1 MGRRRSGRRRRSSH
15 GDGGGAKSPTNPQPV
30 SPEATS
36 LTSGPRKAC
45 ADSAF
50 EEAAHSLPGASGAE
64 APDSGN
70 REDVFQAEWAQAHLS
85 EDADSDSLVQAAL
98 VYTDM
103 DEERVVRLTESAES
117 KRRSIKV
124 SHSEVVFAKKVVVAS
139 EEQKEDQ
146 NVTFKDTKQPRF
158 DERARFPEDRVDGT
172 NVKSKGRI
180 ADKISLFERGATNAV
195 SSSTNLR
202 HLDISPARNVASLLF
217 TERAGTRSSS
227 APPNQSVKER
237 VMNFNAGRRGEE
249 KLTLPSGR
257 TLNEGRSK
265 TAEISCSGRFEK
277 STAKI
282 DTSRDPKVKCKP
294 HLNIDQ
300 TDSKSYNATQSTPVL
315 SESTSDSIIGNKEL
329 DSLPVVSSLTDET
342 PQVKSPN
349 RTSSRSKKRRG
360 KDPLSP
366 TKQEMGQGKQEVK
379 DKPLV
384 DIVKTT
390 EQYSDKERPNSAW
403 EAVSKTPKVPPRL
416 EKAAEIMQSTKEKS
430 DSPHADTKFPK
441 EMKSKDEKQHGS
453 NEEKTERTEIDSKME
468 EKPRNINKKQP
479 VHERSERQ
487 GQGNRDV
494 IVNTL
499 FGESGKPDPSV
510 TKEEKPPSPEDL
522 NEANSKDCFE
532 PANNSAAA
540 SRKDAMRNR
549 GSETDT
555 LVLPEKKAENT
566 TESDPKLVQRPSET
580 NQKSQEKDRLAET
593 TNQNEE
599 NNLFTET
606 SETHKHSTEVS
617 TSKPTKQN
625 VEEGITTKTT
635 KHGKSKDTSAVKQED
650 TTIMPTSEGKET
662 QTPEIISELSDQTKE
677 NATTTSRTP
686 ATPNPA
692 LVKDQNNHMDA
703 IISPQ
708 IPPRE
713 GGGPKRDGPPLQNQS
728 ESGEEQKTLA
738 VSNKRDLQQPSTDIK
753 KGGTKETQSKIT
765 STEITSII
773 NGDIHSVQA
782 EDQVSDSLKQSGE
795 NTLGSS
801 LENTLPEI
809 PSNND
814 NLPLSSAKKKP
825 TSLISKVIEASTEQS
840 GQVTAKPALKDDT
853 AFSDNKNT
861 TLSNSANKK
870 TNNEKTTPPP
880 ASTNVI
886 DTPEKPTTIEK
897 NTSPQA
903 STNEKTSTL
912 PASTKEKTTGLS
924 ASTTETI
931 SATSG
936 SNDDKNK
943 PPPAST
949 DETISV
955 LPAPTNEKTMPPRA
969 SANEQTTPPT
979 ASANE
984 KTTPPI
990 ASAIEKTTPPIA
1002 SAIKKTTPPTAS
1014 AIEKTTPPI
1023 ASDIEKTTPPTASA
1037 NEKTTPPTA
1046 SANEKTTP
1054 PTASANEK
1062 TMLPTA
1068 SAIEKTTPPRTS
1080 ANEKT
1085 TPPIASAIE
1094 KTTPPT
1100 ASANEKTT
1108 SPTASANEK
1117 TTPPTASAIEKT
1129 TPPTASAIEKA
1140 TPLPVPTIET
1150 TYTLSGSANEQTTP
1164 SASLT
1169 VRSPSTSLG
1178 IDDYKN
1184 KPPSTSTIETI
1195 STSLVSSDD
1204 KNKPPPASANEK
1216 NTTQS
1221 ESTNRKTTNKKT
1233 ISPQASTNDTTST
1246 LPASPKEKTTPPPA
1260 STTETIS
1267 ATLSSSDDKNKPP
1280 PASTDEKT
1288 TSSLDSTNERTT
1300 PPPASTNE
1308 TISALPDPANDK
1320 TMPPTALTN
1329 EKNTTTSDS
1338 ANKRTTNE
1346 ETISPQASTNETTS
1360 KKKTAPPPA
1369 SSTETISATLGSSDD
1384 KNKPPPA
1391 SINET
1396 ISALPDPANDKT
1408 MPPTA
1413 LTNEKNTTTSD
1424 SANKRTTNEETI
1436 SLQASTNET
1445 TSKKKTAPPPASST
1459 ETISATLG
1467 SNDDKNKPPPAS
1479 TDEKTTSSLDST
1491 NERTTPPP
1499 ASTDEKTTSSLD
1511 STNERTTP
1519 PPASTNETMSTLP
1532 GLANEKTTLPTAL
1545 ANKKAKPLPAPTIET
1560 TSTLSGSGDE
1570 KTTPPENAAPQPAST
1585 NPPISIDIT
1594 TKNERTTAR
1603 PASSSFPLTS
1613 INRDNITSLPSSKE
1627 NTISPPD
1634 YDSRKATPSPENPS
1648 GPEVSAKEKISSK
1661 STTPSTRKKEFILKP
1676 FLLPEIPAV
1685 PGSSSQSRDSPSSW
1699 LDVDHRRPIRKKLL
1713 ISEPKLSSSVSET
1726 NLLNTSGEFDPDD
1739 FIANVKR
1746 LAMPFNLPLRKHN
1759 KHRLQAPPF
1768 AMPAIKEDRFEKPF
1782 DPEEFQHGLR
1792 RRRKFIL
1799 DLPPSSKSK
1808 AAEVKEVEIKP
1819 KRESILT
1826 RSLIFQRARKESET
1840 EEEEKEEG
1848 SDENTTEPLKAKSR
1862 LERCSIVSIL
1872 RSPSKGR
1879 RMEFLSPTECPSGGL
1894 LSPSDGSGS
1903 TAPPQSQLAPTTEP
1917 PKLVPVEETL
1927 AKNNSRDT
1935 PSGSHVILKPK
1946 TDIGPAMT
1954 PDLKATSRDPTVTLL
1969 TDSNAPF
1976 PPSGTQ
1982 TSSQVVPKPTKDDGP
1997 TLAPDLKAT
2006 SADPSVS
2013 MFTDTNAPNPPN
2025 GSQTS
2030 SQVLL
2035 KQTKYDGPTLTP
2047 DLKTTS
2053 FDPPVTML
2061 TDTNAPPP
2069 SCTKSGSQDHGPA
2082 VAPDLKTAPRDPTV
2096 TMFTDTNAP
2105 SPPDGSQTS
2114 SQVVLKHMKDIGPT
2128 LAPDLKT
2135 TSADPPITMLT
2146 DTNAPPPSCTQSG
2159 SQDDGLAMTPDLN
2172 ASTPPNG
2179 SQTNSQVVLKPT
2191 TDDGPTM
2198 TPDLKITSLDTSIT
2212 TLTDTNTPLTSSYT
2226 QSGSQDV
2233 LKHIKDDGPAMT
2245 PDLKTAQRDPTVTM
2259 FTDTNASLLLNGT
2272 QTGSDVVLR
2281 PDGPTLKT
2289 TTVDANAPPP
2299 CPSFD
2304 DIKLPSFLEKFLP
2317 KEPENAQPSNKINPL
2332 VARESASIPALVDLN
2347 KAVDVADGKIP
2358 EVTVPPAPVV
2368 PAAQIPQAKPQRE
2381 LPNITAARGIHRR
2394 PGKIVIFEH
2403 HQFSGQSFE
2412 FYRDQPDATHM
2423 QLSSVISIKVVR
2435 GCWILYEKPGFE
2447 GRCIALEEEGVTEL
2461 PNQWAEEGEE
2471 ISAPVVIGSIRLAVR
2486 DYTPPRIELFTEP
2499 AGRGRSSEYVDD
2511 TEEVGSFSRP
2521 QSTGSI
2527 KVHSGLWLVYS
2538 DPGFQGLL
2546 AVLEAGEYP
2555 FPEDWGF
2562 PSPAVGSLRPVRM
2575 GALKV
2580 EKPNAV
2586 KAVLYEKAGLEGRCV
2601 EVQGDVFS
2609 FARTETDLSDPD
2621 NHGLNC
2627 VESLKI
2633 LGGLW
2638 VGYDGEGFEGQQFVL
2653 EEGEYL
2659 DWTDWG
2665 GTGEKLLSLRPVF
2678 MDFSSPHMKMF
2689 SEPDFSERG
2698 VSIDLLEPLDNA
2710 MNTRYGPQTRS
2721 IEVLAGVWVAFE
2733 GPGLSGQQ
2741 YVLEKGLYGSPE
2753 DWGSSHS
2760 RICSAV
2766 PVILEN
2772 LENSC
2777 YFQIEL
2783 FSESGFGGTS
2793 VLLQDSLPTIPGGFS
2808 VLSCRV
2814 HAGSWL
2820 AFSGECF
2827 SDRQCVLEEGFYP
2840 DLRMMG
2846 FSEPDASVLSLQPTG
2861 LELSVPALLL
2871 FERSGLRGRRT
2882 PLKTASVN
2890 LQLTHS
2896 CSRVS
2901 SVLVLGGM
2909 WVLYE
2914 DHNFRGSQL
2923 LLKPGAVPDWP
2934 KLSSWLRIGSLRP
2947 LTQKQVNFRLRSKE
2961 AGLLMSVSGSLD
2973 DIKLMRI
2980 QVSEETGG
2988 AEQIWTYQDGQLQCK
3003 CLLDV
3008 CVDVSS
3014 GVLMSGSRVVLSAEP
3029 GKPQQLWSVTSD
3041 GIIQSHA
3048 RPELVLEV
3056 KGGQQFDKH
3065 QIIVNEFHPDKLNQ
3079 RWSLEIL

>member
-15 GDGGGAKSPTNPQPV
+15 GDGGGVKSPTSPQPE

-36 LTSGPRKAC
+36 LTSGPQMTC

-50 EEAAHSLPGASGAE
+50 EETSNSLPEASGAE
-64 APDSGN
+64 APNSGN
-70 REDVFQAEWAQAHLS
+70 REDVFRAEWAQVHLS
-85 EDADSDSLVQAAL
+85 EDVDSDSLVQAAL

-124 SHSEVVFAKKVVVAS
+124 SHSEVVFAKKVVVPS
-139 EEQKEDQ
+139 EEQRENQ
-146 NVTFKDTKQPRF
+146 NVAFKDTERPRS
-158 DERARFPEDRVDGT
+158 DGRARFPEDRVDGT

-202 HLDISPARNVASLLF
+202 HLDISPARNVASRLL
-217 TERAGTRSSS
+217 TERVGARSSS
-227 APPNQSVKER
+227 APPNQTVKER
-237 VMNFNAGRRGEE
+237 AMNFNAGRRGEE
-249 KLTLPSGR
+249 KLTLPSGH
-257 TLNEGRSK
+257 TMNEGHSK

-277 STAKI
+277 STAKT
-282 DTSRDPKVKCKP
+282 DTSGEPKVKCKP
-294 HLNIDQ
+294 HLNLDQ
-300 TDSKSYNATQSTPVL
+300 TDSKSHNATQSTPVL
-315 SESTSDSIIGNKEL
+315 SESTSDSNIGNKEL
-329 DSLPVVSSLTDET
+329 DSLPMVSSPTDET

-349 RTSSRSKKRRG
+349 RTGSRSKKRRG

-366 TKQEMGQGKQEVK
+366 TKPEMDQGKQEVR

-403 EAVSKTPKVPPRL
+403 DAVSKTPEVPPRL
-416 EKAAEIMQSTKEKS
+416 EKATEIMQSTKKKS
-430 DSPHADTKFPK
+430 DSPPADTKFPK
-441 EMKSKDEKQHGS
+441 EMKSKDEKQHSS
-453 NEEKTERTEIDSKME
+453 NEEKTEQTEMDSKTE
-468 EKPRNINKKQP
+468 EKQRNINQKQP
-479 VHERSERQ
+479 VHERSEGE
-487 GQGNRDV
+487 GQMHRDV

-522 NEANSKDCFE
+522 KEANSKESSE

-549 GSETDT
+549 GSETDM

-566 TESDPKLVQRPSET
+566 TESDLKSAQRPSKT
-580 NQKSQEKDRLAET
+580 NQKSREKDRLAEIS
-593 TNQNEE
+593 NQNEK
-599 NNLFTET
+599 NKLFTET
-606 SETHKHSTEVS
+606 TETHKHSTEVN

-625 VEEGITTKTT
+625 VEEGITSETT
-635 KHGKSKDTSAVKQED
+635 KHGKSKGTSAVRQDD
-650 TTIMPTSEGKET
+650 TTVMPTSEGKET
-662 QTPEIISELSDQTKE
+662 QTTEINSELSDQTKE
-677 NATTTSRTP
+677 NATSTSRTP
-686 ATPNPA
+686 ATLNPA
-692 LVKDQNNHMDA
+692 LVNDQNDYMDA

-708 IPPRE
+708 IPPTE

-728 ESGEEQKTLA
+728 ESGEEQKTQA

-765 STEITSII
+765 STEMTSII
-773 NGDIHSVQA
+773 KGDIHSVQA

-795 NTLGSS
+795 NALGSS

-825 TSLISKVIEASTEQS
+825 TSLSSKAIEASTEKS
-840 GQVTAKPALKDDT
+840 GQVTTKPASKDDT
-853 AFSDNKNT
+853 AFNDNENT

-886 DTPEKPTTIEK
+886 TTPEKPTTIEK
-897 NTSPQA
+897 STSPQA

-924 ASTTETI
+924 SSTTETI

-936 SNDDKNK
+936 SNEDKNK

-949 DETISV
+949 NETISA
-955 LPAPTNEKTMPPRA
+955 LPAPT
-969 SANEQTTPPT
+969 S
-979 ASANE
+979 E
-984 KTTPPI
+984 KTT
-990 ASAIEKTTPPIA
+990 
-1002 SAIKKTTPPTAS
+1002 
-1014 AIEKTTPPI
+1014 
-1023 ASDIEKTTPPTASA
+1023 
-1037 NEKTTPPTA
+1037 
-1046 SANEKTTP
+1046 
-1054 PTASANEK
+1054 
-1062 TMLPTA
+1062 L
-1068 SAIEKTTPPRTS
+1068 PRTS
-1080 ANEKT
+1080 D
-1085 TPPIASAIE
+1085 
-1094 KTTPPT
+1094 
-1100 ASANEKTT
+1100 
-1108 SPTASANEK
+1108 NEK

-1129 TPPTASAIEKA
+1129 TPPVASAIEKTTPPAASAIDTTTPPAAPAIEKTSPPPPPAIEKPTPPPASASAKTTPPTASAIEKTSRPTESAIEKAAPPTASAIDNPAPPPASATENTSAPAASAIKKTTPPAASAIKKTTPPAASAIAKTTPPTASAIKQTTPPAAPAIEKTSPPAASAIEKTTPPTASAIEKA
-1140 TPLPVPTIET
+1140 APPTASAIEKTSPPTESAIEKAAPTIET
-1150 TYTLSGSANEQTTP
+1150 TYTFSGSANERTTP

-1169 VRSPSTSLG
+1169 IRSPSTSLG
-1178 IDDYKN
+1178 IGDDKN
-1184 KPPSTSTIETI
+1184 KPSSTSTIETI
-1195 STSLVSSDD
+1195 STLLASSEE

-1216 NTTQS
+1216 NTTPS
-1221 ESTNRKTTNKKT
+1221 ETTNEKT
-1233 ISPQASTNDTTST
+1233 ISPQASTNCTTST

-1260 STTETIS
+1260 STTK
-1267 ATLSSSDDKNKPP
+1267 TLSTTLSCSDDKNKPLL
-1280 PASTDEKT
+1280 T
-1288 TSSLDSTNERTT
+1288 
-1300 PPPASTNE
+1300 STNE
-1308 TISALPDPANDK
+1308 TVSALPDPANK
-1320 TMPPTALTN
+1320 TAPSTASTN
-1329 EKNTTTSDS
+1329 EENTTTSES

-1346 ETISPQASTNETTS
+1346 ETTSPQASTNETTS
-1360 KKKTAPPPA
+1360 KKKTAPLPA
-1369 SSTETISATLGSSDD
+1369 ST
-1384 KNKPPPA
+1384 
-1391 SINET
+1391 
-1396 ISALPDPANDKT
+1396 
-1408 MPPTA
+1408 
-1413 LTNEKNTTTSD
+1413 
-1424 SANKRTTNEETI
+1424 
-1436 SLQASTNET
+1436 
-1445 TSKKKTAPPPASST
+1445 T

-1479 TDEKTTSSLDST
+1479 TDDKTTSSLDLT
-1491 NERTTPPP
+1491 KERTTPLPV
-1499 ASTDEKTTSSLD
+1499 
-1511 STNERTTP
+1511 
-1519 PPASTNETMSTLP
+1519 STNETISTLP
-1532 GLANEKTTLPTAL
+1532 SLANEKSTPPTAL

-1560 TSTLSGSGDE
+1560 TSTLSDSGNEKTTLSASSTVEVASSSLGSVDDKATPPSVLTND
-1570 KTTPPENAAPQPAST
+1570 KTTPPPATTKENAAPPPASN
-1585 NPPISIDIT
+1585 NPPVSIDIT
-1594 TKNERTTAR
+1594 TKNERTTPQ
-1603 PASSSFPLTS
+1603 PASSSFLLTS
-1613 INRDNITSLPSSKE
+1613 INGDNITPLPSSKE
-1627 NTISPPD
+1627 KTISPPD
-1634 YDSRKATPSPENPS
+1634 NDSRKATPSPEKPL
-1648 GPEVSAKEKISSK
+1648 GPEVSAKENIFSSK
-1661 STTPSTRKKEFILKP
+1661 SMTPSTRKKEFILKP
-1676 FLLPEIPAV
+1676 FLLPEIPAA

-1699 LDVDHRRPIRKKLL
+1699 LDVDHQRPIRKKLL
-1713 ISEPKLSSSVSET
+1713 IPDPKLSSSLSGT

-1768 AMPAIKEDRFEKPF
+1768 AMPAIKEDYFEKPF

-1792 RRRKFIL
+1792 RRREFIL

-1808 AAEVKEVEIKP
+1808 VTEVKEAEIKP

-1826 RSLIFQRARKESET
+1826 RSLIFQRARKEPEK
-1840 EEEEKEEG
+1840 EEEAIEEG
-1848 SDENTTEPLKAKSR
+1848 SDENKTEPQKAKSR

-1879 RMEFLSPTECPSGGL
+1879 RMEFLSPTESPSGGL

-1903 TAPPQSQLAPTTEP
+1903 TAPPQSQLAPTIEP
-1917 PKLVPVEETL
+1917 PKLVPVDETL

-1935 PSGSHVILKPK
+1935 PSGSQVIQKPSL
-1946 TDIGPAMT
+1946 DIGPAMT
-1954 PDLKATSRDPTVTLL
+1954 PDLKTTSRDPTVSLL
-1969 TDSNAPF
+1969 TDSNASF
-1976 PPSGTQ
+1976 PPSGSQ

-2006 SADPSVS
+2006 SADPSVT
-2013 MFTDTNAPNPPN
+2013 MFTDTNAPTPPS

-2047 DLKTTS
+2047 DLKATS
-2053 FDPPVTML
+2053 F
-2061 TDTNAPPP
+2061 
-2069 SCTKSGSQDHGPA
+2069 
-2082 VAPDLKTAPRDPTV
+2082 
-2096 TMFTDTNAP
+2096 
-2105 SPPDGSQTS
+2105 
-2114 SQVVLKHMKDIGPT
+2114 
-2128 LAPDLKT
+2128 
-2135 TSADPPITMLT
+2135 DPPITMLT
-2146 DTNAPPPSCTQSG
+2146 NTNAPPPSCTQSG

-2191 TDDGPTM
+2191 TDDGPTLP
-2198 TPDLKITSLDTSIT
+2198 TDLKITSLDPSIT
-2212 TLTDTNTPLTSSYT
+2212 TNASLTPSYT

-2233 LKHIKDDGPAMT
+2233 LKSIKDDGPAMT
-2245 PDLKTAQRDPTVTM
+2245 PDLKTTSKDPTVTM
-2259 FTDTNASLLLNGT
+2259 FTDTNASLLLNTT

-2289 TTVDANAPPP
+2289 TTVDAPPP

-2332 VARESASIPALVDLN
+2332 MARESASIPGLVDLN
-2347 KAVDVADGKIP
+2347 KAVDVADRMIP
-2358 EVTVPPAPVV
+2358 EDTILPAPVV
-2368 PAAQIPQAKPQRE
+2368 PAAQIPQAIPQRK
-2381 LPNITAARGIHRR
+2381 LPNIPAARGIHRR

-2403 HQFSGQSFE
+2403 HQFSGQSIE
-2412 FYRDQPDATHM
+2412 FYRDQPDTTHM
-2423 QLSSVISIKVVR
+2423 KLSSVISIKVIR

-2461 PNQWAEEGEE
+2461 LNQWTEEGDKT
-2471 ISAPVVIGSIRLAVR
+2471 SAPVVIGSIRLAVR

-2511 TEEVGSFSRP
+2511 TAEVGSFSRP

-2562 PSPAVGSLRPVRM
+2562 PLPVVSSLRPLRM

-2609 FARTETDLSDPD
+2609 FTRTETDPSDPD

-2665 GTGEKLLSLRPVF
+2665 GTGEKLLSLRRVF
-2678 MDFSSPHMKMF
+2678 TDFSSPHMKMF
-2689 SEPDFSERG
+2689 TEPDFSERG

-2721 IEVLAGVWVAFE
+2721 IEVLAGVWVVFE
-2733 GPGLSGQQ
+2733 GPGFSGQQ

-2772 LENSC
+2772 SENSC
-2777 YFQIEL
+2777 HFQIEL

-2793 VLLQDSLPTIPGGFS
+2793 VLLKDSLPTIPGGFS
-2808 VLSCRV
+2808 VRSCRV
-2814 HAGSWL
+2814 HAGSWQV
-2820 AFSGECF
+2820 FSGECF
-2827 SDRQCVLEEGFYP
+2827 SDHQCVLEEGFYP
-2840 DLRMMG
+2840 DLRTMG

-2871 FERSGLRGRRT
+2871 FERSGLRGRKT

-2901 SVLVLGGM
+2901 SVLVLGGI

-2923 LLKPGAVPDWP
+2923 LLKPGAVPDWH

-2947 LTQKQVNFRLRSKE
+2947 LVQKQVHFRLRNKE
-2961 AGLLMSVSGSLD
+2961 AGLLMSVCGSLD

-2980 QVSEETGG
+2980 QVSEESGG
-2988 AEQIWTYQDGQLQCK
+2988 AEQIWTYQDGHLQCK

-3014 GVLMSGSRVVLSAEP
+3014 GVLMSGSRLVLSAEA
-3029 GKPQQLWSVTSD
+3029 GKPQQLWSITSA
-3041 GIIQSHA
+3041 GIIQSHT

-3079 RWSLEIL
+3079 RWSLELL